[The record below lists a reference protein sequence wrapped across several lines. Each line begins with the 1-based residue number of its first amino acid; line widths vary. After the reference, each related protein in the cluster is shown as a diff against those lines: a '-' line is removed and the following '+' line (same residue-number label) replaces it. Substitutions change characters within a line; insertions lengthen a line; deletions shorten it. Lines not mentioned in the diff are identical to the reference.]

1 MKITEIKNLSKYLIG
16 SIPIGVGTSAICF
29 LMPNEKVL
37 KIYYSSSLKNY
48 ITSNIEMFY
57 KIGNETYIAPEEL
70 LLKDGLCIAQIYEYI
85 PSTTLHNISCG
96 YKMND
101 IISAYEK
108 LIIDTKA
115 ISEKSFVLRDLHDK
129 NILFN
134 GKFNIIDLDR
144 GRIDER
150 GTYTNIFK
158 YNMRTVNEVILY
170 SLLKVKCY
178 EILEFNDPI
187 LQESYRKTLSNVE
200 EFPIL
205 LEKIDE
211 CSDTNIKRL
220 SKKIEYKTYVDT
232 FYRF

>member
-16 SIPIGVGTSAICF
+16 SIPIGIGTSAICF

-85 PSTTLHNISCG
+85 PSTTLHNISCD

-101 IISAYEK
+101 IINAYEK
-108 LIIDTKA
+108 LIIDTKK

-134 GKFNIIDLDR
+134 GEFNIIDLDR
-144 GRIDER
+144 GYVAENRASE
-150 GTYTNIFK
+150 NIFRS
-158 YNMRTVNEVILY
+158 NMELVNQTILY
-170 SLLKVKCY
+170 SLLKVKSY
-178 EILEFNDPI
+178 EILEFNNPM
-187 LQESYRKTLSNVE
+187 LQEIYCKTFSYVE
-200 EFPIL
+200 KFPEL
-205 LEKIDE
+205 LEAIDE
-211 CSDTNIKRL
+211 YGHTNIKRL
-220 SKKIEYKTYVDT
+220 SKKIEHKTSFNTY
-232 FYRF
+232 YRV